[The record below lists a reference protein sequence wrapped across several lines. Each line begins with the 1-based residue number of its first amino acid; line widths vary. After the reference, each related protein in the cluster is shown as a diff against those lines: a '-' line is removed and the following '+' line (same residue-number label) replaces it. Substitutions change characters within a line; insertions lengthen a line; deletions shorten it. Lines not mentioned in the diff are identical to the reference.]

1 MIRSPFLSDNLKY
14 TKNLFLISQMP
25 FANPNLS
32 NVDNIFFTQR
42 SLSLDR
48 VAPGTDLA
56 GYPGNIFAGIR
67 YGRISG

>member
-1 MIRSPFLSDNLKY
+1 
-14 TKNLFLISQMP
+14 MP

-67 YGRISG
+67 YGRLNINIDFFFRKKCTFL